1 MRRVQPIVAKFRR
14 RDECRLNKKEHLA
27 EMTNAMIVEDMIRIF
42 ASLLFCLVISIPF
55 TACTQTE
62 TAQADQSDQ
71 SDHLFIRIIKTTE
84 TTDKGVLQMW
94 KRGEDGPFALDR
106 SFDICTWSGELGPKL
121 KEGDGQSPEG
131 FYFIKPSSL
140 NPNSSYHL
148 SFNLGFPN
156 AYDRAHGRTGSF
168 LMVHGD
174 CVSIGCYAMTDEGI
188 ETIYADVEA
197 AFAAGQPFIR
207 VHVFPF
213 EMTDENV
220 ASHKRN
226 KNHAFWTNLKSGWDW
241 FETHRIPP
249 NVTVRAKTYEFSAS
263 E

>member
-1 MRRVQPIVAKFRR
+1 M
-14 RDECRLNKKEHLA
+14 
-27 EMTNAMIVEDMIRIF
+27 
-42 ASLLFCLVISIPF
+42 
-55 TACTQTE
+55 
-62 TAQADQSDQ
+62 
-71 SDHLFIRIIKTTE
+71 
-84 TTDKGVLQMW
+84 
-94 KRGEDGPFALDR
+94 
-106 SFDICTWSGELGPKL
+106 CTWSGALGPKL

-156 AYDRAHGRTGSF
+156 AYDRAHGRTGSY

-188 ETIYADVEA
+188 EKIYAGVEG
-197 AFAAGQPFIR
+197 AFAGGQSFIR

-213 EMTDENV
+213 EMTEQNLAAKSENP
-220 ASHKRN
+220 
-226 KNHAFWTNLKSGWDW
+226 NHGFWTNLKTGWDW
-241 FETHRIPP
+241 FERERIPP
-249 NVTVRAKTYEFSAS
+249 NLSVANKTYRFSAA